1 MFNFGVNLSSILTF
15 YMDRHGA
22 HRRLTSRKG
31 TRCGCKGSNTSK
43 QTVLTW
49 TASHCG
55 FISWGNRWRRRDW
68 WVLTEI
74 RNFCLLKPLRLIK
87 VMSVW
92 CSVYILMIEVITGN
106 TRTQE
111 FDMNWKN
118 RHVEVFS
125 YSCSFKLCLQLI
137 INMHEDSVY
146 M

>member
-1 MFNFGVNLSSILTF
+1 MGWTF
-15 YMDRHGA
+15 LLYSPFTWTDMEHTDVWQAEKVHG
-22 HRRLTSRKG
+22 
-31 TRCGCKGSNTSK
+31 GCKGSNTSK
-43 QTVLTW
+43 QTLLTW

-74 RNFCLLKPLRLIK
+74 RIFCLLKPLRLIK